1 MVFILKYTKTRIIF
15 TASLPAD
22 RAELLDDKYGYN
34 ELTVICSYCYCC
46 SLSGVPFTTDVAC
59 NTHASTNFDRAT
71 YCCERATATA
81 RARVE
86 EMCQFESKTNGE
98 RQRAHERT
106 CLGDSVV
113 DVVVVV
119 VGVGVVARAVGAG
132 VLLLAKTAKSKLKY
146 SVDSVVAFYFNFEY
160 HVGSGRADSSSSS
173 SSRGG
178 GRRVAVVRK
187 QASSSMRLSR
197 AAEAEAEA
205 AATTDD
211 AKAEC
216 ETKMKYNS

>member
-34 ELTVICSYCYCC
+34 GLTVICSYCYCS

-71 YCCERATATA
+71 YCCERASATA

-86 EMCQFESKTNGE
+86 EMMCQFESKTNGE

-113 DVVVVV
+113 DVVGVV
-119 VGVGVVARAVGAG
+119 VGVVARAVGAG
-132 VLLLAKTAKSKLKY
+132 VLLLAKTAESKLKC

-160 HVGSGRADSSSSS
+160 HVGSGRADSSSS
-173 SSRGG
+173 
-178 GRRVAVVRK
+178 GRRVAVVSK

-197 AAEAEAEA
+197 EAEAEAEA